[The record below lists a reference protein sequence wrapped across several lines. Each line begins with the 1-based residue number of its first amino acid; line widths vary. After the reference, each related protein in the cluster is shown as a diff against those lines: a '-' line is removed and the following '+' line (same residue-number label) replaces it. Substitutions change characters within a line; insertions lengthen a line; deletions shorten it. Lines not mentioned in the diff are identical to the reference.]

1 MSLLRGRRLGS
12 YHPPPTP
19 PHGRTWAPVVG
30 DGRREGRTQNRPTST
45 HTPPRPCLYAT
56 RDLGRA
62 VSGHADPFIHI
73 MRHNILVFELGQS
86 KEQIEW
92 CLVGRVDN
100 VPVPNQAVLN
110 SFRLLSPAR
119 R

>member
-1 MSLLRGRRLGS
+1 VPNHDPRG
-12 YHPPPTP
+12 
-19 PHGRTWAPVVG
+19 GRTIARPPLTPAPT
-30 DGRREGRTQNRPTST
+30 R
-45 HTPPRPCLYAT
+45 LYAT